1 MLQKME
7 FWGLIFLAS
16 QKNNLKNLKN
26 CATKSIVRICNQ
38 GNIFGEF
45 SHEALIAFWWWW
57 HHLGLPGWNFTPSS
71 RDRSHA
77 TITCGRVIFR
87 PDKVGQFSTWYL
99 FRFVYNF
106 FEFFFV
112 TMSVYE
118 TENPWFSINFNFF
131 LLELFRN
138 EKQLFANALQNGI
151 FQSFTI
157 LPRKHKCLCISL
169 IKLQTWRPAKRLP
182 QMFSCEYCKIF
193 KSKFFIEHFRWQLLC
208 NDKTLQRD
216 LWKPIVTYFW

>member
-1 MLQKME
+1 MISVCRDEISPRPAGADLMLRLRVE
-7 FWGLIFLAS
+7 
-16 QKNNLKNLKN
+16 
-26 CATKSIVRICNQ
+26 
-38 GNIFGEF
+38 
-45 SHEALIAFWWWW
+45 
-57 HHLGLPGWNFTPSS
+57 
-71 RDRSHA
+71 
-77 TITCGRVIFR
+77 VIFR

-118 TENPWFSINFNFF
+118 TENPWISINFNFF

-157 LPRKHKCLCISL
+157 LLRKHKCLCISL
-169 IKLQTWRPAKRLP
+169 IKLQT
-182 QMFSCEYCKIF
+182 
-193 KSKFFIEHFRWQLLC
+193 
-208 NDKTLQRD
+208 
-216 LWKPIVTYFW
+216 